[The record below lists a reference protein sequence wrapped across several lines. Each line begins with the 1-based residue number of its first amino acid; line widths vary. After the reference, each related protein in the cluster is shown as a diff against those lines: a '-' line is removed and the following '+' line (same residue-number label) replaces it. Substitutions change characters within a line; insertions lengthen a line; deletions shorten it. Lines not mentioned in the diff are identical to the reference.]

1 MGDAEKVYD
10 ETEAT
15 NGEEARRAAEIAMDN
30 LECGGGNV
38 VPLQPNDWQHS
49 KKARDKAE
57 GKKKPES
64 PETEEPD
71 APETEAAKR
80 KLVVD
85 MLNASH
91 AVINNVGGKCLVL
104 SWMPSPID
112 EGIKIPVFQSFGTFR
127 ERYSNRYVSIEGRNK
142 PVGTY
147 WLKHRDRRTFE
158 GIDLVPDGPEVL
170 SGNRLNL
177 WGGWGVEPKVGDWSL
192 MRRHVETI
200 LANGDPDF
208 ADYIL
213 RWSAW
218 AVQNPGTP
226 AEVALVLKGEKG
238 SGKGTWFVA
247 LRRIFGPHGLHIASS
262 KHLIGSFNGHTRYCL
277 FLFADEAFWAGDVQ
291 GESELKAMLT
301 EPTRMVEQ
309 KFVDAGPIKN
319 RLHVGM
325 AANAAWAV
333 PASHDE
339 RRFAVGDVSSARIGE
354 IAYFNALYAEME
366 HGGLAAMFHDLRSMP
381 LGNWHPRMI
390 LKNEALRK
398 QKEQSLPP
406 WEQWWLALLQDGY
419 LPGGGFKSCP
429 NRASSSTLFRDAQTR
444 VPKLRRE
451 TETKMGFFLRECG
464 CTKERSAE
472 ARGWQFPELDAA
484 RAAWEKRYGPWPW
497 HELGLK
503 TWGAPPPPSVDEVLN
518 RRG

>member
-1 MGDAEKVYD
+1 MGDAEKIDD
-10 ETEAT
+10 ETEA
-15 NGEEARRAAEIAMDN
+15 NAEEARAAERAMDY
-30 LECGGGNV
+30 LEFGGGKV
-38 VPLQPNDWQHS
+38 VPLRPKTASESDEELAAEDDRQS
-49 KKARDKAE
+49 SEKAREKAE
-57 GKKKPES
+57 QY
-64 PETEEPD
+64 
-71 APETEAAKR
+71 KR
-80 KLVVD
+80 KLVVE

-112 EGIKIPVFQSFGTFR
+112 EGVKIPVFQAFGTFR
-127 ERYSNRYVSIEGRNK
+127 ERYSNQYISIDGKNR
-142 PVGTY
+142 PLGTY
-147 WLKHRDRRTFE
+147 WLKHRDRRTFD

-170 SGNRLNL
+170 PENILNL

-192 MRRHVETI
+192 MRKHVQI

-218 AVQNPGTP
+218 TVQNPGTP
-226 AEVALVLKGEKG
+226 AEVALVLRGENG

-277 FLFADEAFWAGDVQ
+277 FLFADKAFWAGDRQ

-301 EPTRMVEQ
+301 ELTRMVEQ

-325 AANAAWAV
+325 AANADWAV

-339 RRFAVGDVSSARIGE
+339 RRFAVGEVSSARIGDT
-354 IAYFNALYAEME
+354 AYFNALYAEME
-366 HGGLAAMFHDLRSMP
+366 NGGLAAMFHDLRTMP

-398 QKEQSLPP
+398 QKEQSLPA
-406 WEQWWLALLQDGY
+406 WEQWWLALLEDGY
-419 LPGGGFKSCP
+419 LPGGGFKSSP

-444 VPKLRRE
+444 VPKTAPRDRD
-451 TETKMGFFLRECG
+451 
-464 CTKERSAE
+464 
-472 ARGWQFPELDAA
+472 QD
-484 RAAWEKRYGPWPW
+484 
-497 HELGLK
+497 GLL
-503 TWGAPPPPSVDEVLN
+503 P
-518 RRG
+518 

>member
-1 MGDAEKVYD
+1 VTAVDL
-10 ETEAT
+10 T
-15 NGEEARRAAEIAMDN
+15 
-30 LECGGGNV
+30 
-38 VPLQPNDWQHS
+38 
-49 KKARDKAE
+49 
-57 GKKKPES
+57 
-64 PETEEPD
+64 
-71 APETEAAKR
+71 AKR
-80 KLVVD
+80 KQMREEGYVPRSANGSEWHFNSSRGVRPKTARERAEELAAEVDRQNSEKAREKAERYKGQLVVEW
-85 MLNASH
+85 LNASH

-112 EGIKIPVFQSFGTFR
+112 EGVKIPVFQSFGTFR
-127 ERYSNRYVSIEGRNK
+127 ERYSNRYISIEDQNK

-147 WLKHRDRRTFE
+147 WLKHRDRQTFE
-158 GIDLVPDGPEVL
+158 GIDLVPEGPEIL
-170 SGNRLNL
+170 SGNTLNL
-177 WGGWGVEPKVGDWSL
+177 WGGWGVEAKAGDCSL
-192 MRRHVETI
+192 MLRHVETI

-218 AVQNPGTP
+218 AVQNPGTQ
-226 AEVALVLKGEKG
+226 AEVALVLRGEKG

-262 KHLIGSFNGHTRYCL
+262 KHLTGSFNGHTRNCL
-277 FLFADEAFWAGDVQ
+277 FLFADEAFWAGDRQ

-301 EPTRMVEQ
+301 EATRIIEQ

-325 AANAAWAV
+325 AANADWAV

-339 RRFAVGDVSSARIGE
+339 RRFAVGEVSSARIGDT
-354 IAYFNALYAEME
+354 AYFNALYAEME
-366 HGGLAAMFHDLRSMP
+366 QGGLAAMFHYLRSVP

-419 LPGGGFKSCP
+419 LPGGGFKSSP

-464 CTKERSAE
+464 CTKERSAD
-472 ARGWQFPELDAA
+472 ARGWQFPELEAA
-484 RAAWEKRYGPWPW
+484 RAAWEKRYGSWPW

-503 TWGAPPPPSVDEVLN
+503 TWGAPPPPPSVDEILD